1 MTLTSPW
8 TREFWRLCALLGL
21 ALTIGAI
28 IGQVLIAFTAAV
40 ISYLSWHLY
49 QLYKLE
55 RWFANGQKKDPPDA
69 KGIWGDV
76 FYQVYRLRIKSRNS
90 KRKLAD
96 ILKRFQKSTAA
107 MPDATVVLNE
117 NWEIDWFN
125 KAAKQYL
132 GLKKKKDKGQRIDN
146 LIRAPR
152 FVNFIAEG
160 DFAEPVVITS
170 PINDNQF
177 LSVRLVPYARN
188 QVLMVARDITRLH
201 TLEQVRRDFVANISH
216 ELKTPLTVMNGYLE
230 NIIDDETFT
239 SGPYAKVLNQM
250 QQQANRMSRIVDDLL
265 MLSRLETDE
274 VMKAPEPVA
283 VPAILSSLCEDA
295 VLLAKERR
303 QTVKL
308 EIDANLWLHGNEKEL
323 HSAFSNLISNA
334 VKYTPDGGEI
344 TIRWYH
350 NENGAFCEVQDSG
363 VGIAKEH
370 IPRLTERFYRVDAS
384 RSREQGGTGLGL
396 AIVKHILNRHDARLE
411 VHSKLGEGSTFKCCF
426 PNPRIMLKRQNV
438 EQKAS

>member
-1 MTLTSPW
+1 V
-8 TREFWRLCALLGL
+8 L
-21 ALTIGAI
+21 ALFAGAI
-28 IGQVLIAFTAAV
+28 IGQVVLAFTIA
-40 ISYLSWHLY
+40 ICGYLAWNLY

-55 RWFANGQKKDPPDA
+55 RWFASGQKKDPPDA

-76 FYQVYRLRIKSRNS
+76 FYHVYRLRIKGRNS

-96 ILKRFQKSTAA
+96 ILMRFQKSTAA

-146 LIRAPR
+146 LLRAPK

-160 DFAEPVVITS
+160 DFSEPIVIVS
-170 PINDNQF
+170 PINKNVF
-177 LSVRLVPYARN
+177 LSVRLIPYARN
-188 QVLMVARDITRLH
+188 QVLMVARDITRLQK
-201 TLEQVRRDFVANISH
+201 LEQIRRDFVANISH

-230 NIIDDETFT
+230 NIIDDEAFT
-239 SGPYAKVLNQM
+239 GGPYARALNQM

-283 VPAILSSLCEDA
+283 VPAILSSLREDA
-295 VLLAKERR
+295 SLLAKERQ

-308 EIDANLWLHGNEKEL
+308 EVDTNLWLHGNEKEL

-344 TIRWYH
+344 HIRWYQ

-363 VGIAKEH
+363 VGIANEH
-370 IPRLTERFYRVDAS
+370 ISRLTERFYRVDAG

-396 AIVKHILNRHDARLE
+396 AIVKHVLNRHDATLE
-411 VHSKLGEGSTFKCCF
+411 VQSKPGEGSTFKCCF
-426 PNPRIMLKRQNV
+426 PYHRIMLKRQNV
-438 EQKAS
+438 AQKAS